1 MAENGFPSMTA
12 LLGMLALAGFQNR
25 DKIAE
30 MLRGATAGGP
40 APSAA
45 PAPQSAGGG
54 PAGGLAGGITGG
66 LGSIFGPQSGL
77 GNATAGGFLGG
88 ALGSIVDSFR
98 QNGQGAAADS
108 WVSTGAN
115 QSVSTGQVQQ
125 ALGPDVLAALAR
137 QTGLSPADILSRLS
151 QRLPDAVDRYTPD
164 GRMPR

>member
-54 PAGGLAGGITGG
+54 LAGG

-108 WVSTGAN
+108 WVNTGPN

>member
-30 MLRGATAGGP
+30 MLRGATGGAA
-40 APSAA
+40 APGAA

-54 PAGGLAGGITGG
+54 LAGGGLAGG